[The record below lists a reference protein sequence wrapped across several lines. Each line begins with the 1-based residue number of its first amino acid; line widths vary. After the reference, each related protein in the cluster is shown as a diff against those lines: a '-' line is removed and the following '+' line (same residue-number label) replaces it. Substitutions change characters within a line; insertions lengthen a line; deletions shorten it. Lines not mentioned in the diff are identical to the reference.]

1 MRDTHLTLVFWS
13 EPDCAVTN
21 SSLVW
26 GWNDCGTSITQP
38 LLHVTLG
45 LRALVTP
52 QIKCCL
58 GVLFF
63 LLLLWVVGCCFFVFS
78 RCLISHTLQMC
89 PAIAGK
95 QNCLPCCA
103 LWLPYL
109 ICCQCV
115 LSKMDFLSCTDVVF
129 SCLCLWTIF
138 HWLLPFLWGFV
149 CFCLLPA
156 VTVGSQTL

>member
-1 MRDTHLTLVFWS
+1 MRDTYLILVFWS
-13 EPDCAVTN
+13 ESDCAVTTN
-21 SSLVW
+21 FSPVW
-26 GWNDCGTSITQP
+26 RWNDCGTSITQP
-38 LLHVTLG
+38 LLHVPLG

-52 QIKCCL
+52 QKKRCL
-58 GVLFF
+58 GVLCF
-63 LLLLWVVGCCFFVFS
+63 CCFVVSCWGFFAFS
-78 RCLISHTLQMC
+78 RCLVSHTLQMC

-95 QNCLPCCA
+95 QNCLLCCA

-138 HWLLPFLWGFV
+138 YWFLPFLWGFV

-156 VTVGSQTL
+156 MTVGSQTL